1 MPAAEDDPFQDLLGA
16 RTLGQCGTEG
26 VALHAALRHAVVGG
40 KRFRPWLV
48 GLTHDSCAG
57 TRPEAVAAVG
67 AGVELLHTAFV
78 VHDDVIDGDR
88 TRRGRPSVPEGF
100 RVAALGRDVP
110 DERAELYGLAGA
122 VLTGDLALAAA
133 VRAVATAPVPPAVT
147 HRLLDLVDQALA
159 VTAAGELADV
169 RLATHPGHPT
179 LADVLSMEERKTA
192 VYSFALPMQLG
203 AVLADAPDEVVHAL
217 GEVGRHLG
225 LAFQL
230 QDDLLGVFG
239 DSASTGK
246 STVNDLREGKCT
258 ALITHARSTA
268 GWLEIEPHWGAVDLD
283 DARAALV
290 RDALERCGSRGFVED
305 LVTDYV
311 ATATDAGAAVGLPA
325 ALLSDLAGLCTVP
338 VRGAA

>member
-1 MPAAEDDPFQDLLGA
+1 VPDPQDDPYRDLLGA

-48 GLTHDSCAG
+48 GLAHDSCG
-57 TRPEAVAAVG
+57 GSRPEAVEAVG

-100 RVAALGRDVP
+100 RVAARGRDVP
-110 DERAELYGLAGA
+110 EGRAELYGLAGA

-133 VRAVATAPVPPAVT
+133 IRAVATAPVSAPVV

-179 LADVLSMEERKTA
+179 LVDVLSMEERKTA

-203 AVLADAPDEVVHAL
+203 AVLADAADDVVEAL

-239 DSASTGK
+239 DPADTGK
-246 STVNDLREGKCT
+246 STLSDLREGKCT
-258 ALITHARSTA
+258 ALITHARSTT
-268 GWLEIEPHWGAVDLD
+268 GWAEIEPHWGSPDLD
-283 DARAALV
+283 DVGAARV
-290 RDALERCGSRGFVED
+290 RDALERCGSRDFVEG

-311 ATATDAGAAVGLPA
+311 ATATDAGGAVGLPT
-325 ALLSDLAGLCTVP
+325 ALLEDLAGLCTVP